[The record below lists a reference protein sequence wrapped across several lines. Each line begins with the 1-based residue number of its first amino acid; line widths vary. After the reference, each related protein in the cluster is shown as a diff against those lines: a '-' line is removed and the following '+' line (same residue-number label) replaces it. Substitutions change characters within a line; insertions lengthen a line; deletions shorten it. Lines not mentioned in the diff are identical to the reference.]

1 MADQVLGQQLATK
14 QSSLPLVSCRLTV
27 LFQPTHNRG
36 LGQIAHLPF
45 HFVGVCPMMMIS
57 NMMVAHITNRA
68 TDLPSRIPAI

>member
-14 QSSLPLVSCRLTV
+14 QSSLPLVSCQLTV

-57 NMMVAHITNRA
+57 NIPLSP
-68 TDLPSRIPAI
+68 TDTSRRGLPG